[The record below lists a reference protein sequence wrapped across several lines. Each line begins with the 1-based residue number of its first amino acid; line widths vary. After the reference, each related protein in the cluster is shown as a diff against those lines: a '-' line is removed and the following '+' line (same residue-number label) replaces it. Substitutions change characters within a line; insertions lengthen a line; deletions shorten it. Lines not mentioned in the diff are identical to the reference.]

1 MLSRLAAIL
10 ACTVLLA
17 GAAAG
22 CGGSDVEDTRERLAQ
37 ARQDLEQRAR
47 QARAEYE
54 QRRERFG
61 RRIRKILAG
70 LEQVVP
76 RAERTSPTVRSRGRN
91 EPQTIDAFLT
101 ELLRDIDAYW
111 TRTFAAGGLP
121 EPQVRYDW
129 VPPGDVVLTGCGQ
142 PAGDSAA
149 FYCPADDTIYV
160 AQRFAADLYEGVA
173 RGLPGE
179 SAGAGRAVGDFAVAY
194 VLAHEY
200 GHNLQ
205 QELGV
210 FDNRVTRSARPFE
223 LQADCLAGTWANS
236 VFEQGQLQPGDLEEA
251 TNAALAVG
259 DFDAGNAQHHGTPE
273 ERRAALLDGFRSGD
287 PSACRRYVPAS

>member
-76 RAERTSPTVRSRGRN
+76 RAERTSPVVRSRGRN
-91 EPQTIDAFLT
+91 EPTTIDAFLT
-101 ELLRDIDAYW
+101 EVPSTPTGRG
-111 TRTFAAGGLP
+111 RSKPAA
-121 EPQVRYDW
+121 
-129 VPPGDVVLTGCGQ
+129 
-142 PAGDSAA
+142 
-149 FYCPADDTIYV
+149 CPS
-160 AQRFAADLYEGVA
+160 
-173 RGLPGE
+173 P
-179 SAGAGRAVGDFAVAY
+179 
-194 VLAHEY
+194 
-200 GHNLQ
+200 
-205 QELGV
+205 
-210 FDNRVTRSARPFE
+210 RSATSGSRP
-223 LQADCLAGTWANS
+223 ARWC
-236 VFEQGQLQPGDLEEA
+236 
-251 TNAALAVG
+251 
-259 DFDAGNAQHHGTPE
+259 
-273 ERRAALLDGFRSGD
+273 
-287 PSACRRYVPAS
+287 